1 MKIAYIYSNLPSYR
15 RDFFT
20 RLNSRLSDENVT
32 LMVMHGTLTDKKIVK
47 QDSGSEYQTYPF
59 QSFKHKMGII
69 TLVTID
75 GLFGKF
81 KEIKPDAVVISY
93 MSTNVTMLKIA
104 RYCMIH
110 HIPYATW
117 RCGYNRDYNSLAA
130 RIRGALINYV
140 EKHANYN
147 ITYGT
152 WYRNEL
158 LKKGIPEDHI
168 VIAQNTINTDDI
180 LKDNADLIRDYK
192 HSVTK
197 VLYVGSLIPAKHLPS
212 SIYAIKKLVNKGI
225 NVTLDI
231 VGGGE
236 VIDELKTQVKTLKLE
251 EIVRIHGPKYGEDVK
266 KFFRESDLFLAAGTG
281 GLAINEAMAYGLPLV
296 TTNADGTICDLIDG
310 NGFFMDRF
318 GDADLQAEFIEK
330 FALLSPEEKV
340 KMAAR
345 SREIIGTKATLT
357 NMVAKHQFVC
367 EKLLKTNNL
376 KY

>member
-1 MKIAYIYSNLPSYR
+1 MKIVYIYANLPSYR

-20 RLNSRLSDENVT
+20 RLNSKLAEEDVT
-32 LMVMHGTLTDKKIVK
+32 LMVMHGTLTNKKVVK
-47 QDSGSEYQTYPF
+47 QDSGSVYQTYPF
-59 QSFKHKMGII
+59 NSSKHKMGII
-69 TLVTID
+69 SLVTID
-75 GLFGKF
+75 GLYKKF
-81 KEIKPDAVVISY
+81 KEIQPDAVVMSY
-93 MSTNVTMLKIA
+93 VSTNVTMLKIA
-104 RYCMIH
+104 RYCLSH

-130 RIRGALINYV
+130 KIRGALINYV

-168 VIAQNTINTDDI
+168 IIAQNTINTDDI

-192 HSVTK
+192 HPVTK

-212 SIYAIKKLVNKGI
+212 SINAIKKLVDKGI
-225 NVTLDI
+225 NVTFDI

-236 VIDELKTQVKTLKLE
+236 VIDELRAQVRTLKLE
-251 EIVRIHGPKYGEDVK
+251 EFVRIHGPKYGDEVK

-310 NGFFMDRF
+310 NGFFMDNF
-318 GDADLQAEFIEK
+318 GDADLQAELIEK

-340 KMAAR
+340 KKAAR

-357 NMVAKHQFVC
+357 NMVAKHQYVC
-367 EKLLKTNNL
+367 EKLLKT
-376 KY
+376 K